1 MSEEDTN
8 MTNMLTLE
16 VKPWNGNPYSKR
28 AMACDNECSLCG
40 RPMNYHSGYAVRR
53 LDGRGGGV
61 EYVSGQA
68 TFAPVEK
75 AEIGNEPAEWAAC
88 VGSHCAK
95 QIPKGYKFSMK
106 MLLKKYW
113 EAVNC
118 GEVV

>member
-1 MSEEDTN
+1 MSEDEAN
-8 MTNMLTLE
+8 MTNTLTLE

-28 AMACDNECSLCG
+28 ALACDNECSLCG

-53 LDGRGGGV
+53 VDGRGKGI
-61 EYVSGQA
+61 EFIPGQA

-75 AEIGNEPAEWAAC
+75 KQIGREPAEWATC

-95 QIPKGYKFSMK
+95 QLPKEYKFSMN
-106 MLLKKYW
+106 MLSKKYW
-113 EAVNC
+113 EAMNR